1 MYLSGCGLALPQEL
15 HWASYVSLSLLPL
28 SFGADPSLLTLQI
41 AGNLPGAA
49 IGGFAGSKLGAVRD
63 AKGKAVYEVFKVR
76 SSLALLPFRRA
87 ESRADKSASYR
98 ISEPTRRL
106 RYSRDLRPRCSA

>member
-1 MYLSGCGLALPQEL
+1 MLLQVNRHLPFWAWTGAAAGAALGFVRP
-15 HWASYVSLSLLPL
+15 SLLPASFPLL
-28 SFGADPSLLTLQI
+28 SLRSALTSHPLSSPRLQI

-76 SSLALLPFRRA
+76 
-87 ESRADKSASYR
+87 
-98 ISEPTRRL
+98 
-106 RYSRDLRPRCSA
+106 